1 MAKQLTLDEMLD
13 LLTVTQHLATR
24 SYQAVVEAIGTIM
37 ADTIAAALGVTAGA
51 ATFQGAFLAGTCAP
65 FRPAFPGQHCPSP
78 LSDYDSEEWDDDP
91 HPSLA
96 PAAEPFAIR
105 RYTVEATIRRP
116 FYKHR
121 VYEAATPED
130 ACRQALQDDDWE
142 GETLDG
148 ETAGEPYVAGLWIG
162 EDAAY
167 KGPCLPIPINGH
179 ASDQHEMQQLDLLL
193 ALLKRLAA
201 IPARDTLPYLRIHS

>member
-13 LLTVTQHLATR
+13 CLIAMNHPTAR
-24 SYQAVVEAIGTIM
+24 ICQAVVEAIGTVM

-51 ATFQGAFLAGTCAP
+51 ATFQGATLAGTCAP
-65 FRPAFPGQHCPSP
+65 FRPAFPGQPCPSP
-78 LSDYDSEEWDDDP
+78 LSDYDPEEWDDEP

-96 PAAEPFAIR
+96 PAAEPSAIR
-105 RYTVEATIRRP
+105 CYTVETTIRRP

-142 GETLDG
+142 GEKLDD
-148 ETAGEPYVAGLWIG
+148 ETAGGSYVTGVWVG

-167 KGPCLPIPINGH
+167 IGPSLPIPINGH
-179 ASDQHEMQQLDLLL
+179 ASGEH
-193 ALLKRLAA
+193 K
-201 IPARDTLPYLRIHS
+201 I

>member
-1 MAKQLTLDEMLD
+1 MSHRYESPHRPRLPGRCGSHRHNHGGHHRRRPRRYRRRRDIS
-13 LLTVTQHLATR
+13 R
-24 SYQAVVEAIGTIM
+24 P
-37 ADTIAAALGVTAGA
+37 
-51 ATFQGAFLAGTCAP
+51 AFAGTCAP
-65 FRPAFPGQHCPSP
+65 FRPAFPGQPCPSP

-96 PAAEPFAIR
+96 PAAEPSAIR
-105 RYTVEATIRRP
+105 RYTVETTIRRP

-130 ACRQALQDDDWE
+130 ACRQALQDDDCE
-142 GETLDG
+142 GEKLDD
-148 ETAGEPYVAGLWIG
+148 ETAGEPYVTGVWIG

-167 KGPCLPIPINGH
+167 KGPSLPIPTNGH
-179 ASDQHEMQQLDLLL
+179 ASGQHKMQQLDLLL

-201 IPARDTLPYLRIHS
+201 TPVKDTLPCLDVHS

>member
-1 MAKQLTLDEMLD
+1 MAKQLTLDELLD
-13 LLTVTQHLATR
+13 CLTVMNHPSAR
-24 SYQAVVEAIGTIM
+24 ACQAVVEAIGTIM

-65 FRPAFPGQHCPSP
+65 FRPAFPGQPCPSP

-96 PAAEPFAIR
+96 PAAGPSAIR
-105 RYTVEATIRRP
+105 RYTVETTIRRP

-121 VYEAATPED
+121 VYEAATLDD
-130 ACRQALQDDDWE
+130 ACRQALQDDDCE
-142 GETLDG
+142 GEKLDD
-148 ETAGEPYVAGLWIG
+148 ETPGEPYVTGVWIG

-179 ASDQHEMQQLDLLL
+179 ASDQHKMQQLDLLL
-193 ALLKRLAA
+193 ALLKRLVAT
-201 IPARDTLPYLRIHS
+201 RVKDTLPCLDVHS

>member
-13 LLTVTQHLATR
+13 LLTVMQHPATR

-37 ADTIAAALGVTAGA
+37 ADTIAAALGVSAGA
-51 ATFQGAFLAGTCAP
+51 ATFQGAALAGTCAP
-65 FRPAFPGQHCPSP
+65 FRPAFPGQPCPSP

-91 HPSLA
+91 HPSFA
-96 PAAEPFAIR
+96 PAAQPSAIR
-105 RYTVEATIRRP
+105 HYTVETTIRRP

-130 ACRQALQDDDWE
+130 ACRQALQDDEWE
-142 GETLDG
+142 DEKLDD
-148 ETAGEPYVAGLWIG
+148 ETAGEPYVTGLWIG

-167 KGPCLPIPINGH
+167 KSASLPIPINGH
-179 ASDQHEMQQLDLLL
+179 ASDQHKMQQLDLLL
-193 ALLKRLAA
+193 ALLKRLAST
-201 IPARDTLPYLRIHS
+201 PARDTLPHVDVNS

>member
-1 MAKQLTLDEMLD
+1 MAKQLTLDELLD
-13 LLTVTQHLATR
+13 CLTVINHPSAR
-24 SYQAVVEAIGTIM
+24 ACQAVVEAIGTIM

-65 FRPAFPGQHCPSP
+65 FRPAFPGQPCPSP

-96 PAAEPFAIR
+96 PAAGPSAIR
-105 RYTVEATIRRP
+105 RYTVETTIRRP

-130 ACRQALQDDDWE
+130 TCRQALQDDDCE
-142 GETLDG
+142 GESWTTKRPASPTSPASG
-148 ETAGEPYVAGLWIG
+148 SARTP
-162 EDAAY
+162 
-167 KGPCLPIPINGH
+167 PIK
-179 ASDQHEMQQLDLLL
+179 A
-193 ALLKRLAA
+193 
-201 IPARDTLPYLRIHS
+201 PACRSQSMVTHQTSTRCSSSICSSPF

>member
-1 MAKQLTLDEMLD
+1 MAKQLTLDELLD
-13 LLTVTQHLATR
+13 CLTVMNHPSAR
-24 SYQAVVEAIGTIM
+24 ACQAVVEAIGTIM

-65 FRPAFPGQHCPSP
+65 FRPAFPGQPCPSP

-96 PAAEPFAIR
+96 PAAGPSAIR
-105 RYTVEATIRRP
+105 RYTVETTIRRP

-130 ACRQALQDDDWE
+130 ACRQALQDDDCE
-142 GETLDG
+142 GEKLDD
-148 ETAGEPYVAGLWIG
+148 ETPGEPYVTGVWIG

-179 ASDQHEMQQLDLLL
+179 ASDQHKMQQLDLLL
-193 ALLKRLAA
+193 ALLK
-201 IPARDTLPYLRIHS
+201 